1 MNMNIEELIVFL
13 AVGAV
18 AGWLAGLIMK
28 KKRGFGLPIN
38 IIVGIIGAVIGR
50 YVFDFL
56 DISIRGL
63 VGSIVSATSGAV
75 LLLFVI
81 GLIKKA

>member
-1 MNMNIEELIVFL
+1 MNIEELIVFL

-63 VGSIVSATSGAV
+63 VGSVVSATAGAV
-75 LLLFVI
+75 LLLFVV
-81 GLIKKA
+81 GLIKKT

>member
-1 MNMNIEELIVFL
+1 MNIEELIVFL

-18 AGWLAGLIMK
+18 AGWLAGLIVK
-28 KKRGFGLPIN
+28 KKRAFDLPIN
-38 IIVGIIGAVIGR
+38 IIVGIIGAVVGR

-63 VGSIVSATSGAV
+63 VGSVVSATAGAV
-75 LLLFVI
+75 LLLFVVK
-81 GLIKKA
+81 LIKKA

>member
-1 MNMNIEELIVFL
+1 MNIEELIILLV
-13 AVGAV
+13 VGAV
-18 AGWLAGLIMK
+18 AGWLAGMLI

-56 DISIRGL
+56 DISIRGI
-63 VGSIVSATSGAV
+63 VGSIVSATAGAV
-75 LLLFVI
+75 LLLFI
-81 GLIKKA
+81 LKLIKK